1 MKPYWKCKLNQIS
14 MKTNFFKNL
23 KLIFA
28 TGFILSMLTTAISQT
43 IVYPSNGSNTEL
55 FAAKEVRRYIYL
67 RTDQK
72 LTVQGLTSLPSS
84 GDLILVA
91 NDNNAMVN
99 SLRGLI
105 NHTTTP
111 GGIILKSVNS
121 GGRNILVIT
130 GNNSESTLIAAY
142 RFAEHLGVGFDL
154 AGDAIPDKKITLSI
168 TGFDEAG
175 ERRFEITGFLP
186 FHDFYEGPDL
196 WSTDEYMV
204 VINQLSKLGM
214 NFIGLHTYPTY
225 STPLESSK
233 DIRTGPEPNV
243 WIGVQGDYDNNGNV
257 SWSYPAYY
265 AHSHR
270 PHEIWGTVTWN
281 TSNYFGGSDQI
292 FPRDFWGSDVF
303 GKNAMPTD
311 VESSNAVFNKTGK
324 MFKKAFG
331 FAKDIGVKTALGT
344 ELPMGF
350 EPQGPEVDFNWIRV
364 MPPELQARLR
374 ITGPSD
380 PTLPAKVKDVYK
392 GIFDRITKTHHLDY
406 FWLWSWEVWG
416 MHGVDDAQR
425 NAFKADIILA
435 LEAANEMNVPFKMA
449 HAGWMLGDGDDP
461 LLFDDIFPKDC
472 PFYGLWDRAHLFDLF
487 PPGNERVKWAAT
499 WLEEDWGLVQP
510 QLEMYRVYD
519 DVKAAI
525 DRNCHGLIAKG
536 WRTRTASATSHS
548 IKDALWCY
556 GSTGSPVIKA
566 FPADKNTWI
575 DAIYLDWAT
584 RWFGPEVAPNIANI
598 LGTLDKSANPRLLPI
613 VSTWDTHNEGLN
625 ASPGAIDAKIY
636 KASEFSF
643 VSDLEAL
650 RPQVVGAGNLERFD
664 YWLKMFQSYRK
675 KAEYGGARE
684 GGDGN
689 RSTMATLFNEFITL
703 DIERMVNVADV
714 GEIMKHNVLNWHQLV
729 QLDWGPG
736 VDPSKNYTGS
746 SFIKVMPI
754 RTQVEKNEAL
764 TLNII
769 AMGVGTP
776 TLKYR
781 ELGGGSWASITAS
794 NVGRSVYSATIPTQ
808 TQDFEYYL
816 ESGSVVFPVTANST
830 SPIYQTVVVMAAE
843 TDPCEGL
850 SLIILFIL
858 YSVSQFKK
866 CYLLF

>member
-1 MKPYWKCKLNQIS
+1 M
-14 MKTNFFKNL
+14 NL
-23 KLIFA
+23 VYRRRYLIFIALSCMVSLLTGCTDNQPSSQNQTGSLA
-28 TGFILSMLTTAISQT
+28 TLSGDLKVHYDIQTSESGT
-43 IVYPSNGSNTEL
+43 IVYPSNGSNAEL

-72 LTVQGLTSLPSS
+72 LTVQGVTSLPSS

-91 NDNNAMVN
+91 NDNNAMVK

-105 NHTTTP
+105 NHTTAP

-154 AGDAIPDKKITLSI
+154 AGDAIPDKRITLSI
-168 TGFDEAG
+168 TGLDEVG
-175 ERRFEITGFLP
+175 ERRFETTGLLP

-214 NFIGLHTYPTY
+214 NFIGLHTYPTH
-225 STPLESSK
+225 STPLERTK
-233 DIRTGPEPNV
+233 NIRTGPEPNV

-270 PHEIWGTVTWN
+270 PHEIWGTVEWN

-303 GKNAMPTD
+303 GTSAMPND
-311 VESSNAVFNKTGK
+311 LASSNSVFNKTGH
-324 MFKKAFG
+324 MFKRAFG
-331 FAKDIGVKTALGT
+331 FAKNIGVKTALGT
-344 ELPMGF
+344 ELPMGL
-350 EPQGPEVDFNWIRV
+350 EPKGPEVESSWVRV
-364 MPPELQARLR
+364 MPPELQARLG
-374 ITGPSD
+374 ITDPSD

-392 GIFDRITKTHHLDY
+392 GIFDRITKIHHLDY

-425 NAFKADIILA
+425 DAFKADIILA
-435 LEAANEMNVPFKMA
+435 LEAANEMNVPFKVA

-487 PPGNERVKWAAT
+487 PPGNERIKWAAT

-536 WRTRTASATSHS
+536 WRTRTVSATTHS

-556 GSTGSPVIKA
+556 GPTGSPVNKA

-575 DAIYLDWAT
+575 DATYKDWAT
-584 RWFGPEVAPNIANI
+584 RWFGPEVALCIANI
-598 LGTLDKSANPRLLPI
+598 LGRLDKSANPRLLPF
-613 VSTWDTHNEGLN
+613 VSTWDSHNEGVN

-636 KASEFSF
+636 NPSSFSF
-643 VSDLEAL
+643 VSDLD
-650 RPQVVGAGNLERFD
+650 V
-664 YWLKMFQSYRK
+664 K
-675 KAEYGGARE
+675 GGA
-684 GGDGN
+684 
-689 RSTMATLFNEFITL
+689 
-703 DIERMVNVADV
+703 
-714 GEIMKHNVLNWHQLV
+714 
-729 QLDWGPG
+729 
-736 VDPSKNYTGS
+736 
-746 SFIKVMPI
+746 KV
-754 RTQVEKNEAL
+754 
-764 TLNII
+764 
-769 AMGVGTP
+769 
-776 TLKYR
+776 
-781 ELGGGSWASITAS
+781 
-794 NVGRSVYSATIPTQ
+794 
-808 TQDFEYYL
+808 
-816 ESGSVVFPVTANST
+816 
-830 SPIYQTVVVMAAE
+830 
-843 TDPCEGL
+843 
-850 SLIILFIL
+850 
-858 YSVSQFKK
+858 
-866 CYLLF
+866 